1 MICKATLNSSPFRYA
16 SKWWKA
22 RFALSAYC
30 LLVALPGGLSAE
42 VEDDEKVWTTRSEVA
57 CGRPVPAR
65 IEDQGQQF
73 TDVTAELGIDYSH
86 GCGEIARGK
95 KEDRQIMA
103 GGVAVGDYDRDGWP
117 DLYFSGGSGGQGAL
131 YRNQK
136 GEHFEERT
144 VQAGVALPGVEAAGA
159 VFADYDGDGWLDL
172 LVTGVNESPSSL
184 LRNMGNGHFKDVT
197 AESGLASLK
206 HSFSASFADYDR
218 DGDLDLYVAH
228 WAPPQ
233 NSAQLWRNN
242 GDKTFSDITQQAGLS
257 DNGMNDFAANFADID
272 NDGWLDLL
280 IAADFD
286 TSQIYRNN
294 QKGGFEEITTDDI
307 TDENGM
313 GTAVGDYDNDGD
325 LDWFV
330 SSIDSGGISGNRL
343 YQNRG
348 DGTFAD
354 VTEKTAVRYGGW
366 AWGSC
371 FADFNQDGYLDIFQV
386 NGYGRP
392 ALNYQG
398 ESNLQTSVLFMSRGE
413 GWFRGISFVEQAAL
427 LGVDD
432 QAHGRGVSCMDYDR
446 DGDLD
451 IIVAN
456 NNQPPTIYR
465 NNGVEGMNFLNIR
478 LKGRYANSQAV
489 GARIIVK
496 ADGKQQM
503 RELRIGSNYLS
514 QDLVEAHFGLNDAKI
529 VDELH
534 IVWPSQQS
542 TTLYDVQ
549 VNQFLQLEQATL
561 HADK

>member
-1 MICKATLNSSPFRYA
+1 MLKGLLRVQKGLFFWVVLCSL
-16 SKWWKA
+16 
-22 RFALSAYC
+22 LSMSD
-30 LLVALPGGLSAE
+30 LVMAE
-42 VEDDEKVWTTRSEVA
+42 ITDDEKVWTTRVEVA

-65 IEDQGQQF
+65 IADEGKQF
-73 TDVTAELGIDYSH
+73 TDVTELLGITHSH
-86 GCGEIARGK
+86 RCGEIARGK

-103 GGVAVGDYDRDGWP
+103 GGIAVGDYDNDGWP
-117 DLYFSGGSGGQGAL
+117 DLYFSGGSAGRGAL
-131 YRNQK
+131 YRNQQ
-136 GEHFEERT
+136 GRSFEELAE
-144 VQAGVALPGVEAAGA
+144 QAGVALAGVEAAGA

-184 LRNMGNGHFKDVT
+184 LRNKGDGRFEDVT
-197 AESGLASLK
+197 AESGLSGLK

-218 DGDLDLYVAH
+218 DGDLDLYIGH

-233 NSAQLWRNN
+233 NTAQLWRNN
-242 GDKTFSDITQQAGLS
+242 GDKTFSDVTQQAGLAES
-257 DNGMNDFAANFADID
+257 EMNDFSANFSDID

-280 IAADFD
+280 IVADFD
-286 TSQIYRNN
+286 TTQVYRNN
-294 QKGGFEEITTDDI
+294 QDGRFSLITTEDI
-307 TDENGM
+307 SDENGM
-313 GTAVGDYDNDGD
+313 GSAVGDYDNDGD

-343 YQNRG
+343 YKNRG
-348 DGTFAD
+348 DGTFFD
-354 VTEKTAVRYGGW
+354 VTEKSAVRYGGW

-392 ALNYQG
+392 AINYHG
-398 ESNLQTSVLFMSRGE
+398 ESNLQTSVLFISRGK
-413 GWFRGISFVEQAAL
+413 GWFRGISFVEQAEL
-427 LGVDD
+427 LGVAD

-451 IIVAN
+451 IIIAN

-465 NNGVEGMNFLNIR
+465 NNGVEGRNFLNIR
-478 LKGRYANSQAV
+478 LTGISTNRQAV
-489 GARIIVK
+489 GARVFVK

-514 QDLVEAHFGLNDAKI
+514 QDLVEAHFGLNDAKV

-549 VNQFLQLEQATL
+549 VNQFLQFDQATL
-561 HADK
+561 RAEK